1 MKKNVR
7 EHKNVGVQFAYV
19 LDCIYN
25 DEKDNMSDKE
35 AINYFFECF
44 NKEYNNNYNKR
55 LCPNLQER
63 ISQYIQGLPTCISIA
78 FTDYDI
84 INIGKSWG
92 YCTTPAKTA
101 NFVNNWFSVI
111 AFRLIQLKEKLNK

>member
-7 EHKNVGVQFAYV
+7 DYKNVGVQFAYV
-19 LDCIYN
+19 LDCIHN
-25 DEKDNMSDKE
+25 EEDSNMSDKE

-44 NKEYNNNYNKR
+44 DKEYNDAYYKR
-55 LCPNLQER
+55 LYPNLQER
-63 ISQYIQGLPTCISIA
+63 IKEYIKGLPSRFGVDYC
-78 FTDYDI
+78 TDTI

>member
-44 NKEYNNNYNKR
+44 NKEYNNNDNKR
-55 LCPNLQER
+55 LYPNLQER

-111 AFRLIQLKEKLNK
+111 AWRLMQLKDKLNK

>member
-55 LCPNLQER
+55 LYPNLQER

-111 AFRLIQLKEKLNK
+111 AWRLIQLKDKLNK

>member
-7 EHKNVGVQFAYV
+7 DYKNVGVQFAYV

-25 DEKDNMSDKE
+25 DEKLDMSDKE
-35 AINYFFECF
+35 AINYFFDCF
-44 NKEYNNNYNKR
+44 DREYNNAYYKR
-55 LCPNLQER
+55 LYPNLQKR
-63 ISQYIQGLPTCISIA
+63 ISEYIQGLPTCFGIA
-78 FTDYDI
+78 FTRYDI
-84 INIGKSWG
+84 EQIGKSWG
-92 YCTTPAKTA
+92 YCKTEKQTS

>member
-7 EHKNVGVQFAYV
+7 DYKNVGVQFAYV

-35 AINYFFECF
+35 AINYFFDSF
-44 NKEYNNNYNKR
+44 DKEYNDTYYKR
-55 LCPNLQER
+55 LYPNLQER
-63 ISQYIQGLPTCISIA
+63 VKEYIKGLPSCFGVA
-78 FTDYDI
+78 YCTDTI

-92 YCTTPAKTA
+92 YCKTEKQRI
-101 NFVNNWFSVI
+101 NFQNNWFSVI
-111 AFRLIQLKEKLNK
+111 AWRLIQLREKLS

>member
-7 EHKNVGVQFAYV
+7 DCKNVGVQFAYV

-25 DEKDNMSDKE
+25 DEKDNMTDKE

-55 LCPNLQER
+55 LYPNLQER

-111 AFRLIQLKEKLNK
+111 AWRLIQLKDKLNK

>member
-7 EHKNVGVQFAYV
+7 EHKNAGVQFAYV

-35 AINYFFECF
+35 AVNYFFECF

-55 LCPNLQER
+55 LYPDLQER
-63 ISQYIQGLPTCISIA
+63 ISQYIQVLPACISIA

-84 INIGKSWG
+84 INTGKTWG
-92 YCTTPAKTA
+92 YCENGKKRMC
-101 NFVNNWFSVI
+101 I
-111 AFRLIQLKEKLNK
+111 Y

>member
-1 MKKNVR
+1 MKKNIR
-7 EHKNVGVQFAYV
+7 EYKKLGVQFAYV

-44 NKEYNNNYNKR
+44 NAEYNSSYNR
-55 LCPNLQER
+55 RICPNYQER
-63 ISQYIQGLPTCISIA
+63 ITEYIKGLPSCFNA
-78 FTDYDI
+78 DFCDFNI

-92 YCTTPAKTA
+92 YCKTDKQAAKFA
-101 NFVNNWFSVI
+101 YDWFNVL
-111 AFRLIQLKEKLNK
+111 AYRLIQLREKLNN

>member
-7 EHKNVGVQFAYV
+7 EYKKVGVQFAYV

-25 DEKDNMSDKE
+25 DENENMNDKE

-44 NKEYNNNYNKR
+44 NKEYNDIYYKR
-55 LCPNLQER
+55 LYPNLQER
-63 ISQYIQGLPTCISIA
+63 IKEYIKGLPTCFGVA
-78 FTDYDI
+78 FCDDTI

-92 YCTTPAKTA
+92 YCKTEKQQCD
-101 NFVNNWFSVI
+101 FLGNWFSVI
-111 AFRLIQLKEKLNK
+111 AFRLIQLKDKLNK

>member
-55 LCPNLQER
+55 LYPNLQER
-63 ISQYIQGLPTCISIA
+63 IKEYIKGLPNCFSIA
-78 FTDYDI
+78 FTNYDI
-84 INIGKSWG
+84 EQVGKTWG
-92 YCTTPAKTA
+92 YCKTEKQRCDFQ
-101 NFVNNWFSVI
+101 NKWFNVI
-111 AFRLIQLKEKLNK
+111 AFRLIQLKEKLN

>member
-7 EHKNVGVQFAYV
+7 DIKNVGVQFAYV

-35 AINYFFECF
+35 AINYFFDCF

-55 LCPNLQER
+55 FYPNLTDRVRE
-63 ISQYIQGLPTCISIA
+63 YIKGLPSCFSIDY
-78 FTDYDI
+78 TDY
-84 INIGKSWG
+84 NIEQVGKSWG
-92 YCTTPAKTA
+92 HCQTERQREY
-101 NFVNNWFSVI
+101 FINNWFYII
-111 AFRLIQLKEKLNK
+111 AWRLVQLKEKLN

>member
-1 MKKNVR
+1 MKKSVR
-7 EHKNVGVQFAYV
+7 EYKKVGVQFAYV

-35 AINYFFECF
+35 AINYFFACF
-44 NKEYNNNYNKR
+44 DKEYNDSYYKR

-63 ISQYIQGLPTCISIA
+63 VKEYIKGLPSC
-78 FTDYDI
+78 FGVDYCDYNI

-92 YCTTPAKTA
+92 YCKTEKQQRV
-101 NFVNNWFSVI
+101 FLSDWFSVI
-111 AFRLIQLKEKLNK
+111 AWRLIQLKEKLN

>member
-7 EHKNVGVQFAYV
+7 EYKNLGVQFAYV

-25 DEKDNMSDKE
+25 DEKDNMCDKE

-55 LCPNLQER
+55 LYPNLQER
-63 ISQYIQGLPTCISIA
+63 ISQYIQGLPTCIGIA

-84 INIGKSWG
+84 EQVGKTWG
-92 YCTTPAKTA
+92 YCQTEKQKE
-101 NFVNNWFSVI
+101 NFINNWFSVI
-111 AFRLIQLKEKLNK
+111 AFRLIQLKEKLN

>member
-7 EHKNVGVQFAYV
+7 EHKNIGVQFAYV

-25 DEKDNMSDKE
+25 DEKDNMSEKE

-55 LCPNLQER
+55 LYPNLQER

-111 AFRLIQLKEKLNK
+111 AWRLMQLKDKLNK

>member
-7 EHKNVGVQFAYV
+7 EYKKVGVQFAYV

-25 DEKDNMSDKE
+25 AENENMSDKE

-55 LCPNLQER
+55 LYPNLQER

-84 INIGKSWG
+84 INIGKTWG
-92 YCTTPAKTA
+92 YCKTEPQA
-101 NFVNNWFSVI
+101 SKIVNNWFDVI
-111 AFRLIQLKEKLNK
+111 AFRLIQLREKLN

>member
-7 EHKNVGVQFAYV
+7 DYKNVGVQFAYV

-25 DEKDNMSDKE
+25 DEKENMSDKE

-44 NKEYNNNYNKR
+44 NKEYNDIYYKR

-63 ISQYIQGLPTCISIA
+63 IKEYIKGLPTCFGVA
-78 FTDYDI
+78 FCDDTI

-92 YCTTPAKTA
+92 YCKTEKQQRD
-101 NFVNNWFSVI
+101 FLDNWFSVI
-111 AFRLIQLKEKLNK
+111 AFRLIQLKEKLN